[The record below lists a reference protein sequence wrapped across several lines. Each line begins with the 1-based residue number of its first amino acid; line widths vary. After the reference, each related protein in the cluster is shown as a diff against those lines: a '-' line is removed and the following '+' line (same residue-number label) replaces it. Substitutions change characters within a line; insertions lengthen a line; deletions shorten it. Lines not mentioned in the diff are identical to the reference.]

1 MKLSKR
7 AINDDLYK
15 LLENGNIDKIIRHY
29 KLIAKKGYV
38 KNGQN
43 ELSQKVNDNTF
54 YTDYIIDSNTHLD
67 NILQFGEGHVSTN
80 EIFELIDTSRSEAY
94 QEYANNIQT
103 SDFTQ
108 EEKDEIDRLINAYK
122 SNEANMLY
130 IRLGIDP
137 NDKGEFLKKLYALF
151 IINYFN
157 ELTDQKQNEL
167 LENSLSPMWNDTIFF
182 SNEKYDYLT
191 QEKNIEQEIN
201 D

>member
-1 MKLSKR
+1 M
-7 AINDDLYK
+7 
-15 LLENGNIDKIIRHY
+15 
-29 KLIAKKGYV
+29 
-38 KNGQN
+38 
-43 ELSQKVNDNTF
+43 
-54 YTDYIIDSNTHLD
+54 
-67 NILQFGEGHVSTN
+67 STN

-122 SNEANMLY
+122 SNEANMYMLY

-151 IINYFN
+151 VINYFN